1 MTASPENLLVC
12 SIGKKI
18 YAFNKIDDSQVWSTK
33 LSGVGDGVGA
43 LFVLDNKIYVGLNG
57 YLIALKLDNGAEVW
71 RNPLKGMGYSEVS
84 VLVANPNSAYETK
97 RSIVI
102 VASSG
107 NVCGIESE
115 SGGTLW
121 KNELKGGG
129 YGLPCLMLNSSAPDI
144 VLVGCGKRLY
154 KINIYNGETISK
166 HELSKNTFS
175 SSYVTMATHQSSLQA
190 AFTHTGFNNNPI
202 AQYVKRQED
211 GSGGGG

>member
-84 VLVANPNSAYETK
+84 VLVANPNSAESHGTQ

-107 NVCGIESE
+107 KVCGIGIRTRKDPLE
-115 SGGTLW
+115 
-121 KNELKGGG
+121 
-129 YGLPCLMLNSSAPDI
+129 
-144 VLVGCGKRLY
+144 KRFE
-154 KINIYNGETISK
+154 GWW
-166 HELSKNTFS
+166 
-175 SSYVTMATHQSSLQA
+175 
-190 AFTHTGFNNNPI
+190 
-202 AQYVKRQED
+202 
-211 GSGGGG
+211 